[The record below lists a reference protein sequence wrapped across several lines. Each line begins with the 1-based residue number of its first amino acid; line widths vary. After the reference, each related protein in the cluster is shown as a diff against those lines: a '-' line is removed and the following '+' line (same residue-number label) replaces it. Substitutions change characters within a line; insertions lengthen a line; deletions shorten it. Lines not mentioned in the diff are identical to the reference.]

1 MSSTFD
7 PQKVCKRASII
18 FNHYLKNP
26 ETIQHMILYGPPGA
40 GKTTTAEWF
49 VNQFWRD
56 YPLKQ
61 EVILILNAADE
72 RSLEAIRQKM
82 YPFAEAQAMA
92 CSLYN
97 KPKFIILDE
106 CETLTETAQLALRP
120 LLEYPT
126 NELCLIFICNSLTRV
141 QKQLMNHF
149 LQIRF
154 DPPRIYDARTMLLNS
169 KDAIKEDP
177 PKNSDFREKCLQT
190 RYSLEDPPKIS
201 EAKNVLIN
209 SKNSQQSNNTLDT
222 LEWRNDYR
230 KQNEMTKS
238 ITEDTRTGLTR
249 FIHYLLSPPKSTPP
263 LLEFKYD
270 ISRTLRWC
278 ILLAYELDINDP
290 DFYDAFACLANPD
303 MQTEHT
309 NDLMPMQDFLFN
321 TLRSKFD
328 SILSPL

>member
-1 MSSTFD
+1 MANTFD

-49 VNQFWRD
+49 VNKFWHN

-92 CSLYN
+92 CSLFN

-154 DPPRIYDARTMLLNS
+154 DPPRIYDARSMLLNS
-169 KDAIKEDP
+169 KDTIKEDP
-177 PKNSDFREKCLQT
+177 PKIENT
-190 RYSLEDPPKIS
+190 
-201 EAKNVLIN
+201 
-209 SKNSQQSNNTLDT
+209 NNTLDT
-222 LEWRNDYR
+222 IEWRNDYR
-230 KQNEMTKS
+230 KQNEMTNS
-238 ITEDTRTGLTR
+238 ISENSRTGLTR
-249 FIHYLLSPPKSTPP
+249 FIHYLLSPPKTTPP

-270 ISRTLRWC
+270 LSRTLRWC
-278 ILLAYELDINDP
+278 VLLAYELDINNP
-290 DFYDAFACLANPD
+290 DFYDAFECLANPD
-303 MQTEHT
+303 IHTEHT
-309 NDLMPMQDFLFN
+309 DDLVPMQEFLFN

-328 SILSPL
+328 SILPPL

>member
-1 MSSTFD
+1 MSSSAIFD

-49 VNQFWRD
+49 VNEFWRD

-120 LLEYPT
+120 LLEYQT

-154 DPPRIYDARTMLLNS
+154 DPPKI
-169 KDAIKEDP
+169 
-177 PKNSDFREKCLQT
+177 SDFRSSLET
-190 RYSLEDPPKIS
+190 NRSLEDPPKIGNFKS
-201 EAKNVLIN
+201 SLNKNI
-209 SKNSQQSNNTLDT
+209 NTLDT
-222 LEWRNDYR
+222 IEWRNDYR
-230 KQNEMTKS
+230 KQNEMTNS
-238 ITEDTRTGLTR
+238 ITEESRTGLTR
-249 FIHYLLSPPKSTPP
+249 FIHYLLSPPRSTPP

-270 ISRTLRWC
+270 LSRTLRWC
-278 ILLAYELDINDP
+278 ILLAYELNIDNT
-290 DFYDAFACLANPD
+290 DFYDTFECLSNPD
-303 MQTEHT
+303 IQTEHT
-309 NDLMPMQDFLFN
+309 DDLIIMQETLFN
-321 TLRSKFD
+321 ILRTKFD
-328 SILSPL
+328 SILPPL

>member
-1 MSSTFD
+1 MPPSKEFQ
-7 PQKVCKRASII
+7 PEKVCKRASII
-18 FNHYLKNP
+18 FNHYLNNP
-26 ETIQHMILYGPPGA
+26 ASLQHMILYGPPGA

-49 VNQFWRD
+49 VHEFWKD

-92 CSLYN
+92 CSLFN

-154 DPPRIYDARTMLLNS
+154 DPPLISQDATNS
-169 KDAIKEDP
+169 
-177 PKNSDFREKCLQT
+177 T
-190 RYSLEDPPKIS
+190 
-201 EAKNVLIN
+201 IN
-209 SKNSQQSNNTLDT
+209 TA
-222 LEWRNDYR
+222 EWRNDYR
-230 KQNEMTKS
+230 KQNEMARS
-238 ITEDTRTGLTR
+238 LTEDTQTGLTR
-249 FIHYLLSPPKSTPP
+249 FIHYLLSPQKITAP
-263 LLEFKYD
+263 LPEFKYD
-270 ISRTLRWC
+270 LSRTLRWC
-278 ILLAYELDINDP
+278 ILLGYELNITDP
-290 DFYDAFACLANPD
+290 EFYKAFSMLSNPD
-303 MQTEHT
+303 VQTEHVD
-309 NDLMPMQDFLFN
+309 DLVPVQEQLFN
-321 TLRSKFD
+321 VLRAKFD
-328 SILSPL
+328 TILPPI

>member
-1 MSSTFD
+1 MSQEKFNPD
-7 PQKVCKRASII
+7 KVCKRASII
-18 FNHYLKNP
+18 FNHYLKHP
-26 ETIQHMILYGPPGA
+26 ETLQHMILYGPPGA

-49 VNQFWRD
+49 VNEFWCD

-61 EVILILNAADE
+61 EVVLILNAADE

-97 KPKFIILDE
+97 KPKFIVLDE

-154 DPPRIYDARTMLLNS
+154 DPPR
-169 KDAIKEDP
+169 
-177 PKNSDFREKCLQT
+177 LQ
-190 RYSLEDPPKIS
+190 E
-201 EAKNVLIN
+201 
-209 SKNSQQSNNTLDT
+209 SNALSSFPLPMDSI
-222 LEWRNDYR
+222 EWRNDYR
-230 KQNEMTKS
+230 KQNEIS
-238 ITEDTRTGLTR
+238 REESGNGLTR
-249 FIHYLLSPPKSTPP
+249 FINFLLTPP
-263 LLEFKYD
+263 TISQPLPEFTYD

-278 ILLAYELDINDP
+278 ILLAYELDIDDN

-303 MQTEHT
+303 IITEHT
-309 NDLMPMQDFLFN
+309 NDLQPIQECLFSKIR
-321 TLRSKFD
+321 TKFD
-328 SILSPL
+328 AVLPPI